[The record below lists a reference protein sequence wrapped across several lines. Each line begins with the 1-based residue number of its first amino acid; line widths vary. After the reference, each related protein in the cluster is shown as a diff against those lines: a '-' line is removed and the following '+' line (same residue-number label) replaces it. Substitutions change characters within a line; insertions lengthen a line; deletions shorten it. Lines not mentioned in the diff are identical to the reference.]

1 MEDLR
6 DSMTQWHCTYRRVMR
21 QQQWSHLGT
30 MKVGLDLRSVHAA
43 SRNTRHS
50 YLGSYNLTDEP
61 GEGSFG
67 LYGKRFDSLMSK
79 LPTSQVSRDLKFDE
93 APSIEVHPPRAFANN
108 CLVISRATTEIAFSV
123 KSTPRFLSSHKSSK
137 SLSTIS
143 TDQQAHI
150 SRSNSRKNRK
160 AVALPALQ
168 YAQPT
173 TLGSNFLLDQ
183 SQWPP
188 GRKPSPAR
196 SPTQSEG
203 TERLLRSRDAEPLSP
218 ASVDTVASAVSIS
231 RQETLARLIGT
242 DHSAF
247 EALPSI
253 LHEKNKTP
261 LPKIR
266 ISSHRRSRSEN
277 TLNVARLDIPL
288 TDYGAS
294 RSRSVH
300 DLRHKT
306 TATGVEKSQGSISD
320 LSDDG
325 FDEEGA
331 SMWWRNLGNISPQP
345 FCQ

>member
-1 MEDLR
+1 
-6 DSMTQWHCTYRRVMR
+6 
-21 QQQWSHLGT
+21 
-30 MKVGLDLRSVHAA
+30 
-43 SRNTRHS
+43 
-50 YLGSYNLTDEP
+50 
-61 GEGSFG
+61 
-67 LYGKRFDSLMSK
+67 MSK
-79 LPTSQVSRDLKFDE
+79 LPISQVSRDLKFDE
-93 APSIEVHPPRAFANN
+93 APSMEIQTPRAYTNN

-123 KSTPRFLSSHKSSK
+123 KSTPRLLSSHKSSK
-137 SLSTIS
+137 SLSTMS
-143 TDQQAHI
+143 TDQQAHV

-173 TLGSNFLLDQ
+173 TPGSNFILDQ
-183 SQWPP
+183 SHRPP
-188 GRKPSPAR
+188 GRKLSPAR

-203 TERLLRSRDAEPLSP
+203 TERLLRSFTAEPLSP
-218 ASVDTVASAVSIS
+218 ASIDTVSSAVSIS

-242 DHSAF
+242 DHPAL
-247 EALPSI
+247 EAPPSTTYVNN
-253 LHEKNKTP
+253 KNS

-277 TLNVARLDIPL
+277 TLNVARLEIPL
-288 TDYGAS
+288 TDHGAS

-300 DLRHKT
+300 DLRHKPAT
-306 TATGVEKSQGSISD
+306 TGVEKPRGSISD